1 MEYQI
6 LIEQQ
11 ASNGFVATALG
22 WPDCVG
28 WGETKDE
35 AVSNAQTAVA
45 NRLAH
50 GEILRVQLEATPAQK
65 SADPWVR
72 MFGRDADDPH
82 WDEFQEEL
90 RRIREEA
97 NRVELTVGA

>member
-6 LIEQQ
+6 LVEKQPQ
-11 ASNGFVATALG
+11 NGFIATALG

-28 WGETKDE
+28 AGETKDE
-35 AVSNAQTAVA
+35 AIVKAQTAVA
-45 NRLAH
+45 ERLAH
-50 GEILRVQLEATPAQK
+50 GEILHVQVEASPSVAT
-65 SADPWVR
+65 ADPWKR
-72 MFGRDADDPH
+72 MFGRDANDPH

-97 NRVELTVGA
+97 NRA